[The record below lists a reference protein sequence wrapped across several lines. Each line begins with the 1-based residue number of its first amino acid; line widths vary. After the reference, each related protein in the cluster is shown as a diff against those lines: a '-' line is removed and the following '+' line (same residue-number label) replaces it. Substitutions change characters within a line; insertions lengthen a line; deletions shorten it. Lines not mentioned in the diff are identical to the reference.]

1 MLGYIPG
8 SARTLSYP
16 SVPPP
21 SLSSSFGSPSVPFFV
36 SSGRD
41 ASLSPIEPLS
51 RRNSVSSHALG
62 GRRGSV
68 GGERR
73 VVETGSLV
81 RSAAGSRRESFDRG
95 ARVAETGSLLGG
107 QNHLRSVLS
116 ETVDE
121 GVDVE
126 VVGTKSR

>member
-1 MLGYIPG
+1 M
-8 SARTLSYP
+8 
-16 SVPPP
+16 
-21 SLSSSFGSPSVPFFV
+21 
-36 SSGRD
+36 
-41 ASLSPIEPLS
+41 
-51 RRNSVSSHALG
+51 
-62 GRRGSV
+62 